1 MHISPSW
8 QRSAK
13 VRSGAIIWR
22 CADPARTPEAQD
34 WRVFPRYLSRIV
46 IAELDPTSA
55 GPITPACAV
64 KQARGGQGS
73 LARRGRWL
81 RRLRL
86 GRALLIKRDEI
97 DWIEQQRREAPV
109 AYGRGDDLARER
121 EQQARTL
128 DHDDWLQCLCR
139 HVLDAENASEC
150 QVEGKQDRSGALGLA
165 FELQGDFVVGLGK
178 LLGAH
183 VDLNVDRRL
192 RLIGRQGARRVRIL
206 EREILDVL
214 PKHAELRLALRSA
227 RARRGS
233 AIAAGGGHRLYLSL
247 PTITAVGGVANTGAP
262 VGQGY
267 HAPRLDLRRRRR
279 PRSEIWC
286 HSPGSSSMTRSSRGA
301 CRELRANVASFAAAH
316 RRTAGSNNAAPK
328 RSVIKPG
335 NIRKIPPSIVAMPGV
350 SKCSAR
356 IPSRAKAVRKRSR
369 SARPNLLSNSTP
381 TMEVAM
387 KRPAAHNQP
396 INAAIRKKA
405 KSSAAGSTS
414 SAINVHL
421 TKDIGPIPAF
431 ALGISL
437 VGATVGIVY
446 GPTGATCAGGSAQ
459 ASGSVRSR
467 TYILVREPIS
477 ASADFLSA
485 GFPLIPRF
493 RHGGRE
499 RARRVRYL
507 HHHLFGA
514 GSIHL
519 PAPAKCAGSAHGSR
533 TAALRPVFRPRCGA
547 RCDQ

>member
-13 VRSGAIIWR
+13 ARSGAIIWR

-34 WRVFPRYLSRIV
+34 WRVFHRDHSAESGRI
-46 IAELDPTSA
+46 ALAGARQASA
-55 GPITPACAV
+55 W
-64 KQARGGQGS
+64 QGQGS

-97 DWIEQQRREAPV
+97 DRIEQQRREAPV
-109 AYGRGDDLARER
+109 AYGRCDDLARER

-150 QVEGKQDRSGALGLA
+150 QVEGKQDRSCALGLA
-165 FELQGDFVVGLGK
+165 FELEGDFVVGLGK

-183 VDLNVDRRL
+183 IDLNVDRRL

-214 PKHAELRLALRSA
+214 AKHAELRLALRSA

-233 AIAAGGGHRLYLSL
+233 AIAAGGGHRLYPLTTLSL
-247 PTITAVGGVANTGAP
+247 PTIAAVGGVANTGAP

-279 PRSEIWC
+279 PRSGIWG
-286 HSPGSSSMTRSSRGA
+286 HSPGSSSMTRSSRGVR
-301 CRELRANVASFAAAH
+301 RELRANVASFAAAH

-335 NIRKIPPSIVAMPGV
+335 NIRRIPPSIVAMPGV

-356 IPSRAKAVRKRSR
+356 IPSRAKAVRKPPR

-396 INAAIRKKA
+396 MNAAIRKKA

-414 SAINVHL
+414 SPINVHL

-446 GPTGATCAGGSAQ
+446 GSAGATCAGGSAQ

-485 GFPLIPRF
+485 RFPPIPRF
-493 RHGGRE
+493 RHGGP
-499 RARRVRYL
+499 
-507 HHHLFGA
+507 H
-514 GSIHL
+514 
-519 PAPAKCAGSAHGSR
+519 
-533 TAALRPVFRPRCGA
+533 T
-547 RCDQ
+547 